1 MSVSQIGQEKK
12 IFLSVSMSASMA
24 EQEQKYSRQCVCPRA
39 RQVRN
44 RTPVREYVFWTRQSR
59 NRNSSVIRYV
69 GEYDRE
75 PGEAETEK
83 LLSVSMSV
91 SQKQNSNRNTHVS
104 EYVSQVDQDPTY
116 FCHPVCQWVC
126 EPDRNAFVSE

>member
-12 IFLSVSMSASMA
+12 IFLSVSISVSMA
-24 EQEQKYSRQCVCPRA
+24 EQEQKYSRQCVCLRT

-44 RTPVREYVFWTRQSR
+44 RKKKKTPVREYVCEPGRD
-59 NRNSSVIRYV
+59 RNSSVIRYV

-75 PGEAETEK
+75 PGKAETEEKK

-91 SQKQNSNRNTHVS
+91 NQK
-104 EYVSQVDQDPTY
+104 
-116 FCHPVCQWVC
+116 
-126 EPDRNAFVSE
+126 